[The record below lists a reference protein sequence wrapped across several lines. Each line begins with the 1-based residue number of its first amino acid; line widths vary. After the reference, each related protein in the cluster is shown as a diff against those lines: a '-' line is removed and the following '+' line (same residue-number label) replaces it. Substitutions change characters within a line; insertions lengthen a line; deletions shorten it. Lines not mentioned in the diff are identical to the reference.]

1 MNYNINAVLEATLR
15 TLTANTVRIE
25 ADNQNLLASLYSQE
39 DVMEFFR
46 ETYED
51 KSLAER
57 MEMVHDLQRQVES
70 MENLVDLLA
79 ACKYNFEKEIPSFFT
94 NVHVRPQLAND
105 YAKATRLYAEN
116 VDALVSTMAAHT
128 RTHRALQNMLSR
140 PI

>member
-1 MNYNINAVLEATLR
+1 MNYNLNAVLEANLR
-15 TLTANTVRIE
+15 QLTANTVRIE
-25 ADNQNLLASLYSQE
+25 ADNQNLQASLYSQE
-39 DVMEFFR
+39 DVLEFFR

-79 ACKYNFEKEIPSFFT
+79 ECKYKFEKEIPTILT

-105 YAKATRLYAEN
+105 YVQATRLYAEN
-116 VDALVSTMAAHT
+116 VDALVNTMAAHT
-128 RTHRALQNMLSR
+128 RVHRSLQNMLSG
-140 PI
+140 PM